1 MLPEK
6 LYCEVPSH
14 THTHTPPTFKG
25 HIVLTSVYNTW
36 LPFAKSTIGCEG
48 SLILLM

>member
-6 LYCEVPSH
+6 LYCEVPSPL
-14 THTHTPPTFKG
+14 PPTIKG

-36 LPFAKSTIGCEG
+36 MPFAKSTIGCKG
-48 SLILLM
+48 SLVLLM